1 LKNLLLFAS
10 VTLAIAGTAAVG
22 LAEGE
27 ESDSVQPIVYVA
39 QPAQPV
45 SYSPDQMKTV
55 GTINNG
61 QTATV
66 LESPRSSQYKALV
79 FEGNGRD
86 QVDITVT
93 GAGSHQAYVAL
104 ADSTL
109 TPIASSM
116 GHLVTSLPYHGPD
129 TEAFYILIKGSP
141 NQKLSVHLKQT
152 RATPVP
158 VSADAT
164 R

>member
-1 LKNLLLFAS
+1 M
-10 VTLAIAGTAAVG
+10 
-22 LAEGE
+22 
-27 ESDSVQPIVYVA
+27 QPIVYSSQSA
-39 QPAQPV
+39 QPA
-45 SYSPDQMKTV
+45 SFSPDQIKTV
-55 GTINNG
+55 GTIDNG

-66 LESPRSSQYKALV
+66 LENARSSQYRALV
-79 FEGNGRD
+79 FEGNGHD

-93 GAGSHQAYVAL
+93 GAGAHQAYVAL

-116 GHLVTSLPYHGPD
+116 GRLVTSLPYHGPD